1 MFEAV
6 RTIPCVDIA
15 PLVRG
20 ARLGSTAVSDDER
33 TAAAELDIAA
43 RSAGFFF
50 VTGHDVADE
59 SIDGALDA
67 SRRLFALPERVKM
80 TLRAEGGEGV
90 GYEESGAQK
99 LDEGRLG
106 EMLDMGDGVDGES
119 GGDQKESYIAGNMTG
134 NGGKLDAQWPH
145 GLDGFEEAVTRYH
158 ADCRSVS
165 AALMRGFAI
174 ALGLPPDR
182 FEGDID
188 DPFTKL
194 RLLRYPAKNAGT
206 KRDVSPG
213 TEGADPYV
221 GDRAGCGAH
230 TDWGAL
236 TLLVQDDVGGLEVC
250 PPRTSEG
257 DSDEAAAP
265 AWMPADAKRGAIL
278 ANVGDMLLRWT
289 DGRYRSAPHRVLEPK
304 VAGVDRYSVA
314 FFLNCNV
321 DAAVDAAALGLVP
334 EGTAAKWPPITAM
347 GYIEER
353 VAATYSA

>member
-43 RSAGFFF
+43 RRAGFFY
-50 VTGHDVADE
+50 VTGHDVGDE

-188 DPFTKL
+188 DPFTKAML
-194 RLLRYPAKNAGT
+194 DFEPTGRFTPT
-206 KRDVSPG
+206 
-213 TEGADPYV
+213 
-221 GDRAGCGAH
+221 
-230 TDWGAL
+230 
-236 TLLVQDDVGGLEVC
+236 
-250 PPRTSEG
+250 
-257 DSDEAAAP
+257 AAT
-265 AWMPADAKRGAIL
+265 RE
-278 ANVGDMLLRWT
+278 MLLQMSASDVYVVQWPTASKPVEFYRNMLPDVPVVLCHSCNHFFHEEDWELTRWT
-289 DGRYRSAPHRVLEPK
+289 RLRAPSAASRLRAPMWAPR
-304 VAGVDRYSVA
+304 
-314 FFLNCNV
+314 
-321 DAAVDAAALGLVP
+321 
-334 EGTAAKWPPITAM
+334 
-347 GYIEER
+347 
-353 VAATYSA
+353 

>member
-1 MFEAV
+1 
-6 RTIPCVDIA
+6 
-15 PLVRG
+15 
-20 ARLGSTAVSDDER
+20 
-33 TAAAELDIAA
+33 
-43 RSAGFFF
+43 
-50 VTGHDVADE
+50 
-59 SIDGALDA
+59 
-67 SRRLFALPERVKM
+67 
-80 TLRAEGGEGV
+80 
-90 GYEESGAQK
+90 
-99 LDEGRLG
+99 
-106 EMLDMGDGVDGES
+106 
-119 GGDQKESYIAGNMTG
+119 MTG
-134 NGGKLDAQWPH
+134 NGGKLFAKFPH

-321 DAAVDAAALGLVP
+321 DAAEAAAALGLVP

>member
-1 MFEAV
+1 M
-6 RTIPCVDIA
+6 
-15 PLVRG
+15 G
-20 ARLGSTAVSDDER
+20 N
-33 TAAAELDIAA
+33 
-43 RSAGFFF
+43 
-50 VTGHDVADE
+50 VT
-59 SIDGALDA
+59 
-67 SRRLFALPERVKM
+67 
-80 TLRAEGGEGV
+80 
-90 GYEESGAQK
+90 SG
-99 LDEGRLG
+99 
-106 EMLDMGDGVDGES
+106 M
-119 GGDQKESYIAGNMTG
+119 
-134 NGGKLDAQWPH
+134 
-145 GLDGFEEAVTRYH
+145 
-158 ADCRSVS
+158 
-165 AALMRGFAI
+165 
-174 ALGLPPDR
+174 
-182 FEGDID
+182 
-188 DPFTKL
+188 
-194 RLLRYPAKNAGT
+194 
-206 KRDVSPG
+206 
-213 TEGADPYV
+213 EGADPYV

>member
-1 MFEAV
+1 
-6 RTIPCVDIA
+6 
-15 PLVRG
+15 
-20 ARLGSTAVSDDER
+20 
-33 TAAAELDIAA
+33 
-43 RSAGFFF
+43 
-50 VTGHDVADE
+50 
-59 SIDGALDA
+59 
-67 SRRLFALPERVKM
+67 
-80 TLRAEGGEGV
+80 
-90 GYEESGAQK
+90 
-99 LDEGRLG
+99 
-106 EMLDMGDGVDGES
+106 
-119 GGDQKESYIAGNMTG
+119 MTG
-134 NGGKLDAQWPH
+134 NGGKLDAQWPT

-194 RLLRYPAKNAGT
+194 RLLRYPAKSAGT

-321 DAAVDAAALGLVP
+321 DAAGGRCGARARARRYRRQVAPDHRHGVHRGEGSGDVLGVDRGACITICVLIVQCPWSHPPSACIAAQVKVP
-334 EGTAAKWPPITAM
+334 TKIAATVAPSLPFPSPKPRIVA
-347 GYIEER
+347 
-353 VAATYSA
+353 AATYTNPPAVNPSTTAPSIHVGE